1 MRKSR
6 KTKTDV
12 GRVEVI
18 DLKIANI
25 PFISRR
31 SGMSEDEL
39 EQMRIMREDR
49 QKPSKVRY
57 TVVAD

>member
-1 MRKSR
+1 MRKIR
-6 KTKTDV
+6 KKKSDV

-18 DLKIANI
+18 ALNEANI

-31 SGMSEDEL
+31 SGMSTDDL

-49 QKPSKVRY
+49 SVPSKVRY